1 MEITNGANLYLKQLG
16 EQRPRIADLN
26 PSIFPEGGPEPTSLV
41 EISGVRRSGKT
52 LLLMRLVA
60 QYLTRCDIIFLN
72 VSHKIDVQVLG
83 RLVREAVQT
92 ANPNATA
99 TQLQDEFEKCM
110 NSLEIID
117 CFSSQQIELAL
128 KALDQFMLL
137 DNERISLI
145 VVDALCEFYWHDL
158 KPDERQR
165 KYTYYMNWLAQL
177 KKICNRFY
185 VSCIYTIDSTF
196 NRNQYAS
203 SRSVLIEHKL
213 YLDYSKNGLRT
224 LNNKII
230 YLNENGVQIKEQ

>member
-1 MEITNGANLYLKQLG
+1 MEITSGANLYLKQLG

-26 PSIFPEGGPEPTSLV
+26 PTVFPEGGPEPTSLV

-52 LLLMRLVA
+52 LLLMQLVA
-60 QYLTRCDIIFLN
+60 QYLTRCDVIFLN

-92 ANPNATA
+92 ASPDATA
-99 TQLQDEFEKCM
+99 TELQEACEKSM

-117 CFSSQQIELAL
+117 CFSSQQIELVL
-128 KALDQFMLL
+128 KALDQFILL

-145 VVDALCEFYWHDL
+145 VVDALCEFYWYDL
-158 KPDERQR
+158 KPDVRQR
-165 KYTYYMNWLAQL
+165 KYTYYMNWLGQL

-185 VSCIYTIDSTF
+185 VSCIYTIDSSF
-196 NRNQYAS
+196 NRKQYAS

-213 YLDYSKNGLRT
+213 YLDYSKSGLRT

-230 YLNENGVQIKEQ
+230 SINENGIQIEGQ